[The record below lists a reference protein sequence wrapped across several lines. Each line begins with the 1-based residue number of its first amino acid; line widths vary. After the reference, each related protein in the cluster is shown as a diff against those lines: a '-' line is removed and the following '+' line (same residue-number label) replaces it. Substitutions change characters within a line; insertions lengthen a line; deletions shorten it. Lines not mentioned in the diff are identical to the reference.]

1 MVHAWNIQHCV
12 YFVTPLSTESGVDV
26 TSLRMCGGTNRWTD
40 AEELTK
46 LLGIASVAFPEEH
59 GLEEVPDV

>member
-1 MVHAWNIQHCV
+1 MHAWSIQHCV

-26 TSLRMCGGTNRWTD
+26 TLLRMCERTNKWTD

-46 LLGIASVAFPEEH
+46 LLGIAGVTFPEEH